1 MTIRVIMADDHPVF
15 LDGLA
20 LLLDTTDG
28 IQVVGTAVDGAQL
41 VALVERIEFDVA
53 IVDLDMPQLDGA
65 AATAQLLARWPQAA
79 VLILTMHDDD
89 ASLLRALRSGASG
102 YVLKGAGHGAIVR
115 AIQSVAAGDAVFT
128 GRAGRTV
135 RDAMRSPSAVAP
147 YGVTP
152 RELELLAKIA
162 SGAENAAIASALFLS
177 TKTVQNNVS
186 LLMGKLGA
194 TSRAHLV
201 ALARDLG
208 IGTTPAG

>member
-1 MTIRVIMADDHPVF
+1 
-15 LDGLA
+15 
-20 LLLDTTDG
+20 
-28 IQVVGTAVDGAQL
+28 
-41 VALVERIEFDVA
+41 
-53 IVDLDMPQLDGA
+53 
-65 AATAQLLARWPQAA
+65 
-79 VLILTMHDDD
+79 
-89 ASLLRALRSGASG
+89 
-102 YVLKGAGHGAIVR
+102 
-115 AIQSVAAGDAVFT
+115 
-128 GRAGRTV
+128 
-135 RDAMRSPSAVAP
+135 MRSPSAVAP

-186 LLMGKLGA
+186 VLMGKLGA

>member
-1 MTIRVIMADDHPVF
+1 MIRVIMADDHPVF

-20 LLLDTTDG
+20 LLLETTDG
-28 IQVVGTAVDGAQL
+28 IEVVGTAIDGAQL
-41 VALVERIEFDVA
+41 LELADHVEFDIA
-53 IVDLDMPQLDGA
+53 IVDLDMPELDGA
-65 AATAQLLARWPQAA
+65 AATARLLASRPHVA

-102 YVLKGAGHGAIVR
+102 YILKGAGHGAIVR
-115 AIQSVAAGDAVFT
+115 AIQGVAAGDAVFA

-135 RDAMRSPSAVAP
+135 LDVMQNPSAPAP

-152 RELELLAKIA
+152 RELELLGKIA
-162 SGAENAAIASALFLS
+162 SGADNAAIASALFLS

-201 ALARDLG
+201 ALARDLRLSRYG
-208 IGTTPAG
+208 R

>member
-20 LLLDTTDG
+20 LLLETTEG
-28 IQVVGTAVDGAQL
+28 IEVVGTASDGRQL
-41 VALVERIEFDVA
+41 VALAERVEFDVA
-53 IVDLDMPQLDGA
+53 IVDLDMPELDGA
-65 AATAQLLARWPQAA
+65 AASAQLLASWPEAA

-102 YVLKGAGHGAIVR
+102 YILKGAGHGAIVR
-115 AIQSVAAGDAVFT
+115 SIQGVAAGDAVFT

-135 RDAMRSPSAVAP
+135 RDVMRSPSAVAP

-152 RELELLAKIA
+152 RELEMLGKIA
-162 SGAENAAIASALFLS
+162 SGADNAAIASALFLS
-177 TKTVQNNVS
+177 TKTVQNTVS
-186 LLMGKLGA
+186 VLMGKLGA

-201 ALARDLG
+201 AQARDLG
-208 IGTTPAG
+208 ISN